1 MENTYPR
8 KQTKSIFKTFKSKA
22 FRFPKLKIKS
32 QKVQEQSFK
41 NEHIVH
47 KKRKVWEKSRL
58 VKRFINKDKKREE
71 ELALIK
77 NPSLRQR
84 YSSNESIIVIYKK
97 RDEKIK
103 YSNPCRNSYTGK
115 PIVRDLNL
123 TFEDS
128 FTFSRNSVRQ
138 KKRYQ
143 NNKDIVRKRPKSLF
157 SNYLPEISIDE
168 YSNNGLIDDT
178 YLNKSASCDVLF
190 GVSNIR
196 SEDTDDETF
205 LEDPFIKSTQEV
217 FCDDLFPCTS
227 RLTLHE
233 ASGSTSSGSIVKS
246 DNNLVDEELTDSVED
261 EVDNYIISDY
271 ESSLQ
276 SSKLFLQ
283 P

>member
-8 KQTKSIFKTFKSKA
+8 KQTKSIFKTFKAKA
-22 FRFPKLKIKS
+22 FRFPKRKIKS

-58 VKRFINKDKKREE
+58 AKRFINKDKKREE
-71 ELALIK
+71 ELALIR

-84 YSSNESIIVIYKK
+84 HPSNESIIVIYKK

-103 YSNPCRNSYTGK
+103 YSNHHRNSYTGK

-128 FTFSRNSVRQ
+128 FTFPRNSGRQ

-178 YLNKSASCDVLF
+178 YLNKSTSCDVLF

-205 LEDPFIKSTQEV
+205 LEDPFIKSTQEI

-227 RLTLHE
+227 RLSLHKTGE
-233 ASGSTSSGSIVKS
+233 SNSSGSIVRS
-246 DNNLVDEELTDSVED
+246 DNNLADEELSDSVED

-276 SSKLFLQ
+276 SNKLFLH

>member
-8 KQTKSIFKTFKSKA
+8 KQTKSIFKTFKAKA
-22 FRFPKLKIKS
+22 LRFPKLKIRS
-32 QKVQEQSFK
+32 QKVQEQPFK

-71 ELALIK
+71 ELALIR
-77 NPSLRQR
+77 NPSIRLRHG
-84 YSSNESIIVIYKK
+84 SNESVVVIYKK

-103 YSNPCRNSYTGK
+103 YSNSHRNSYTGK

-123 TFEDS
+123 SFEDS
-128 FTFSRNSVRQ
+128 FILPRNSGRQ
-138 KKRYQ
+138 KNRYQ

-157 SNYLPEISIDE
+157 SNYLPEISINE
-168 YSNNGLIDDT
+168 CSNNGLIDDT
-178 YLNKSASCDVLF
+178 YLNKSASCDVFF
-190 GVSNIR
+190 GVSNMR

-205 LEDPFIKSTQEV
+205 LEDPFIKSTQEI

-227 RLTLHE
+227 KLSLHKAGE
-233 ASGSTSSGSIVKS
+233 STSSGSIRRS
-246 DNNLVDEELTDSVED
+246 DNNLTYEELSDSVED

-276 SSKLFLQ
+276 SSKLFLH

>member
-1 MENTYPR
+1 M
-8 KQTKSIFKTFKSKA
+8 
-22 FRFPKLKIKS
+22 
-32 QKVQEQSFK
+32 
-41 NEHIVH
+41 
-47 KKRKVWEKSRL
+47 
-58 VKRFINKDKKREE
+58 
-71 ELALIK
+71 
-77 NPSLRQR
+77 
-84 YSSNESIIVIYKK
+84 
-97 RDEKIK
+97 
-103 YSNPCRNSYTGK
+103 
-115 PIVRDLNL
+115 
-123 TFEDS
+123 
-128 FTFSRNSVRQ
+128 RQ

-233 ASGSTSSGSIVKS
+233 ASGSTSSGSIVKR